1 MAPFQGC
8 ALDCT
13 WKQRVAAEVF
23 NLWEESRR
31 GKSSLQLTDD
41 FVDLCIVAVS
51 HRDPNEYLHRA
62 LYCNSLHSLWS
73 FAVPHT
79 FHPLVYVYMT

>member
-41 FVDLCIVAVS
+41 FVDLCIAWLSATETQTNTCIGLCIVT
-51 HRDPNEYLHRA
+51 
-62 LYCNSLHSLWS
+62 LYTHSGELCGPTHS
-73 FAVPHT
+73 PPASVRT
-79 FHPLVYVYMT
+79 